1 MTEYMSFRVL
11 RNRFDLPYGL
21 SSVDML
27 LAGLLVMY
35 CLSAVVNRQP
45 VTDACLQDMLPYL
58 LLYTVV
64 RLAASL
70 GRKYVLP
77 MLFLSLCIWSCAE
90 SVSGLMQVLGR
101 MPSGH
106 FLFRLT
112 GSFDNP
118 GPYGGFIAMTAATA
132 TAFAVQHR
140 HSGIR
145 TLCIPVLTAVLGL
158 MVLPAT
164 MSRAGWAAYASA
176 VLVCILKETRAG
188 FWLRKHKITTAS
200 LTVLLL
206 VLSFGVFMMKKDS
219 ALGRLH
225 IWNMETRAIAAA
237 PLSGT
242 GPGTFGGSYGKAQ
255 EAYFRS
261 ADRNEAVV
269 KVAGCPE
276 YAFNEYLKIGM
287 ETGIIG
293 LILAVSM
300 TAAAIAALLKTGNV
314 FGYGLLAAAV
324 FGFFSYPMSVWQTT
338 VLVVSLFAMAAGES
352 GTERTGIAANAPAA
366 AIVMA
371 LIILCLP
378 RYKERQKDKEVWET
392 AKYLASM
399 EQYEDALEEYEGIY
413 PAMRWNFRY
422 LYDYGY
428 ALHKDGKYME
438 SNGILYEGTTISSD
452 PMFWNIIGKNHAA
465 AGNYGKAAEALEKA
479 HYMVPGRLYPLVLL
493 MELQESQGRREEA
506 LETGRKILGM
516 EVNPKNRAMMK
527 LRQNVEDKIGRME

>member
-1 MTEYMSFRVL
+1 M
-11 RNRFDLPYGL
+11 
-21 SSVDML
+21 
-27 LAGLLVMY
+27 
-35 CLSAVVNRQP
+35 
-45 VTDACLQDMLPYL
+45 
-58 LLYTVV
+58 
-64 RLAASL
+64 
-70 GRKYVLP
+70 
-77 MLFLSLCIWSCAE
+77 
-90 SVSGLMQVLGR
+90 
-101 MPSGH
+101 
-106 FLFRLT
+106 
-112 GSFDNP
+112 
-118 GPYGGFIAMTAATA
+118 
-132 TAFAVQHR
+132 
-140 HSGIR
+140 
-145 TLCIPVLTAVLGL
+145 
-158 MVLPAT
+158 
-164 MSRAGWAAYASA
+164 
-176 VLVCILKETRAG
+176 
-188 FWLRKHKITTAS
+188 
-200 LTVLLL
+200 
-206 VLSFGVFMMKKDS
+206 
-219 ALGRLH
+219 
-225 IWNMETRAIAAA
+225 
-237 PLSGT
+237 
-242 GPGTFGGSYGKAQ
+242 
-255 EAYFRS
+255 
-261 ADRNEAVV
+261 
-269 KVAGCPE
+269 AGCPE

-293 LILAVSM
+293 LILAVSV
-300 TAAAIAALLKTGNV
+300 TAVAITVLLKTGNV

-428 ALHKDGKYME
+428 ALHKAGNYME

-465 AGNYGKAAEALEKA
+465 TGNYGKAAEALEKA

>member
-1 MTEYMSFRVL
+1 MLSLPFSRGLKTIKVRRLSKSLYL
-11 RNRFDLPYGL
+11 RWILLRFIPL
-21 SSVDML
+21 
-27 LAGLLVMY
+27 
-35 CLSAVVNRQP
+35 CLGVAAVV
-45 VTDACLQDMLPYL
+45 
-58 LLYTVV
+58 
-64 RLAASL
+64 
-70 GRKYVLP
+70 
-77 MLFLSLCIWSCAE
+77 
-90 SVSGLMQVLGR
+90 SGMV
-101 MPSGH
+101 
-106 FLFRLT
+106 
-112 GSFDNP
+112 
-118 GPYGGFIAMTAATA
+118 
-132 TAFAVQHR
+132 
-140 HSGIR
+140 
-145 TLCIPVLTAVLGL
+145 
-158 MVLPAT
+158 VLPAT
-164 MSRAGWAAYASA
+164 MSRAGWLALAVALALALSRETSVLKWTRSHKGVAAGCMA
-176 VLVCILKETRAG
+176 VAVALAAG
-188 FWLRKHKITTAS
+188 AF
-200 LTVLLL
+200 LL
-206 VLSFGVFMMKKDS
+206 KKDS
-219 ALGRLH
+219 ASGRIH
-225 IWNMETRAIAAA
+225 IWHIEARAIAAA
-237 PLSGT
+237 PLTGT
-242 GPGTFGGSYGKAQ
+242 GPGTALGAYGRAQ
-255 EAYFRS
+255 EAYFREG
-261 ADRNEAVV
+261 DRPETVI

-276 YAFNEYLKIGM
+276 FAFNEYLKIGM

-293 LILAVSM
+293 LILAVSV

-392 AKYLASM
+392 AKYRASM

-428 ALHKDGKYME
+428 ALHKDGRYME

-506 LETGRKILGM
+506 LETGREILGM